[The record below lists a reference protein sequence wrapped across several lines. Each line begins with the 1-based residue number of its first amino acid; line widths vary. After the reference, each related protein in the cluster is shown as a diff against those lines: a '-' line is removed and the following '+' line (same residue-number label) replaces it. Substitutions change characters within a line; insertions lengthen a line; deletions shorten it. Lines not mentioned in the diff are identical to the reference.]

1 MIIFLYGADTFRSH
15 RLLQQ
20 LKNKFIREVD
30 PGSASLL
37 VFDGQNTNLK
47 DISDK
52 IGAGS
57 LFVKKRFVVIENLF
71 KNTQDKIFKELPAYL
86 KKLTAA
92 GDNILIFRDED
103 LNSKERPLKA
113 REKELFLF
121 LSKQPYSQEFKALNN
136 QQLTSF
142 AQKEFTSYKKKI
154 APTAL
159 NLLLENTGNDLWLLT
174 SEVRKL
180 AYSSSKEII
189 GVDLVHQLNPI
200 TYEKN
205 IFGLTDAISAKNKT
219 LAIKLL
225 NEQYGAGLS
234 DEYLL
239 SMLIRQFRTLL
250 QIRQYLDKNIN
261 PSQITTKLNLHPFV
275 IKKGISQAANFSVN
289 RLRDYINQLLYLDFI
304 NKNSQ
309 TDIQTEL
316 FWLISHL

>member
-1 MIIFLYGADTFRSH
+1 MIIFLYGADTFRSR

-20 LKNKFIREVD
+20 LKDKFIRDVD

-37 VFDGQNTNLK
+37 VFDGQNTNFK
-47 DISDK
+47 DIGDK

-86 KKLTAA
+86 KKLAAA
-92 GDNILIFRDED
+92 GDNILVFKDED

-121 LSKQPYSQEFKALNN
+121 LSKQPYSQEFKTLNN

-142 AQKEFTSYKKKI
+142 AQKELATYQKKI

-159 NLLLENTGNDLWLLT
+159 NLLLENTGHDLWLLT
-174 SEVRKL
+174 SEIRKL
-180 AYSSSKEII
+180 AYSCPKEII
-189 GVDLVHQLNPI
+189 SIDLVRQLNPI

-205 IFGLTDAISAKNKT
+205 IFGLTDAISTKNKT
-219 LAIKLL
+219 LAVKLL
-225 NEQYGAGLS
+225 NEQYNAGLS

-239 SMLIRQFRTLL
+239 SMLVRQFRTLL
-250 QIRQYLDKNIN
+250 QIRQSLDQNIG
-261 PSQITTKLNLHPFV
+261 PAQIAKKLNLHPFV
-275 IKKGISQAANFSVN
+275 VKKGISQAANFSVN
-289 RLRDYINQLLYLDFI
+289 HLRHYINQLLYLDFI
-304 NKNSQ
+304 NKKSQ
-309 TDIQTEL
+309 GDVQTEL
-316 FWLISHL
+316 FWLISQL